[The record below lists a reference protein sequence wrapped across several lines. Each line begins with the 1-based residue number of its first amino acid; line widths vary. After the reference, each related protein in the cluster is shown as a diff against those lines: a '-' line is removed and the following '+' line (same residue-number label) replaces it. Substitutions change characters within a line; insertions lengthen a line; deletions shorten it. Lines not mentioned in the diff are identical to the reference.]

1 VRLTQREKLA
11 VGLGG
16 ACVVALG
23 FWFGVWEPV
32 QAHLALQER
41 RVDAKR
47 AEYAEVRDLAERF
60 ERLSSRIEGTEAH
73 LRRSRDFSILSYLE
87 SLAKRQQVQD
97 RIVQM
102 KPRPGE
108 STRYYRENAVE
119 IRMEKVRLEDL
130 TRYLFQVE
138 NSPELLRV
146 KQIQV
151 KPRFDDPDL
160 LDVRFQVSA
169 YEPLEAS

>member
-11 VGLGG
+11 VGLGSSCL
-16 ACVVALG
+16 AVMA
-23 FWFGVWEPV
+23 FWLGVWGPI
-32 QAHLALQER
+32 QAHLTLQKR
-41 RVDAKR
+41 RVAAKQD
-47 AEYAEVRDLAERF
+47 EFDEVRDLAARF
-60 ERLSSRIEGTEAH
+60 ERLSTRIEGIEAH

-87 SLAKRQQVQD
+87 SLAKRLQVQD

-108 STRYYRENAVE
+108 STRYYKENAVE
-119 IRMEKVRLEDL
+119 IRMEKVRLPDL

-146 KQIQV
+146 KQLQIR
-151 KPRFDDPDL
+151 PRFDDPDL

-169 YEPLEAS
+169 YESLEAS

>member
-1 VRLTQREKLA
+1 MRLAAREKMA
-11 VGLGG
+11 VGVGG
-16 ACVVALG
+16 ACLVAVA
-23 FWFGVWEPV
+23 FWLGVWEPARAHLELQKRRV
-32 QAHLALQER
+32 QAKQE
-41 RVDAKR
+41 
-47 AEYAEVRDLAERF
+47 EYREVQDLAGRF
-60 ERLSSRIEGTEAH
+60 ERLRSRIEEIESH
-73 LRRSRDFSILSYLE
+73 LRRSRDFSILSYME
-87 SLAKRQQVQD
+87 SLAKRQRVQD

-108 STRYYRENAVE
+108 STKYYKENAVE
-119 IRMEKVRLEDL
+119 IRMEKVRLPEL
-130 TRYLFQVE
+130 VRYLYEVE